1 MLRIKKEIDLK
12 ELEKFGFI
20 PYYDCDTGKVKYYYK
35 MIYDRRWYS
44 KKYAEYCIK
53 IDYDDYNYQE
63 IGFKT
68 KKEVK
73 RLIKLQKAEEGNA
86 YNVFFDTLYDLITAG
101 YVEKVEE

>member
-20 PYYDCDTGKVKYYYK
+20 PYYDCNTGKVKYYYK

-44 KKYAEYCIK
+44 KEYAEYCIK
-53 IDYDDYNYQE
+53 IDYDNYDYQE
-63 IGFKT
+63 TGLKT
-68 KKEVK
+68 KKEAK
-73 RLIKLQKAEEGNA
+73 RLIKLQKAKKGNA
-86 YNVFFDTLYDLITAG
+86 YYMFFDTLYDLINAG